1 MECLVF
7 ANQMRNIELCDFKN
21 SDISENNLSFQ
32 KSNLRCSKEKGTE
45 YLKKE
50 IEQLRQLCWSVA
62 GVDRS
67 SKGMSSAL
75 AKVKRDYHNLLNEP
89 LLNLV
94 FSQSKGVINGF
105 DEISRRDLNL
115 LLDLSNR
122 QMSSL
127 LMLEACLFRKESRG
141 GHFRDDYPTSVP
153 FWQCHTRQVK
163 GKNIHTRPIVD
174 KSEFPKNL

>member
-7 ANQMRNIELCDFKN
+7 ANQMRNIELNDFIT
-21 SDISENNLSFQ
+21 SDISGNNLSFN
-32 KSNLRCSKEKGTE
+32 KSDLRFSKDQGTS
-45 YLKKE
+45 YLSKE
-50 IEQLRQLCWSVA
+50 IEKLRQLCWREA

-67 SKGMSSAL
+67 RKGMNSAL
-75 AKVKRDYHNLLNEP
+75 VKVKRDYQNLLNEP

-94 FSQSKGVINGF
+94 FSQSKYEINEF
-105 DEISRRDLNL
+105 EELARRDLNL

-127 LMLEACLFRKESRG
+127 LMLEACLFREESRG
-141 GHFRDDYPTSVP
+141 GHFRDDFPTSVP
-153 FWQCHTRQVK
+153 FWQCHTRQMK

-174 KSEFPKNL
+174 KAGFPKNL

>member
-1 MECLVF
+1 M
-7 ANQMRNIELCDFKN
+7 NDGTKY
-21 SDISENNLSFQ
+21 LS
-32 KSNLRCSKEKGTE
+32 
-45 YLKKE
+45 KE
-50 IEQLRQLCWSVA
+50 IEKLRQLCWREA

-67 SKGMSSAL
+67 QKGMCAAL
-75 AKVKRDYHNLLNEP
+75 AKVKRDHENLLKEP

-94 FSQSKGVINGF
+94 FSQSKDEINGF
-105 DEISRRDLNL
+105 DEITRRDLNL

-122 QMSSL
+122 QKSSL

-163 GKNIHTRPIVD
+163 GNPIHTRPVSD
-174 KSEFPKNL
+174 MSSESKNL